1 MKVWAFCFSV
11 ILVASMSL
19 KMDASAET
27 ETNAQPPSADAS
39 YATLATSYF
48 HELFRDN
55 PSTAS
60 DAGIHDYDSALD
72 DLSAAHF
79 ASELATDK
87 AVLAKLG
94 AINPKSLSPEVQI
107 DRQMLIYALEDDLLI
122 AGTRADWRHNPDLY
136 TGTASG
142 AVFGIMARN
151 YAPLAKR
158 MQYAIAR
165 ERQIPRL
172 LSQARKNLT
181 TVDAATAEVSYE
193 DAAGSVSFFEH
204 DVALAF
210 EPVRDAALQKQFRET
225 NEAAAR
231 AVADYARWIK
241 SGPLAHPGGTFA
253 LGTAQYQQRLL
264 YIDAVTMPVTQY
276 LSIGEKALADTQKQ
290 FVSVAHHI
298 DPARSPIAVYEA
310 LSFKHP
316 PANGVL
322 AAAQNDVTA
331 LRAFVSAHHIISLP
345 PDADIHVIET
355 PSYARSQIFA
365 AFDPPGPLETVATQT
380 YYFVTPPDPTWPKAR
395 QDMMLGSLNDYA
407 RPIISAHEIMPG
419 HFVNWA
425 IDKHLNL
432 SLTRK
437 LMFNPEFGEGWAHY
451 DEQMIVDEGWG
462 NGDPRVRLA
471 QLHGA
476 LLRECRYVVGVK
488 LHTQGMTVD
497 QATAF
502 LMKNAYMTRDDAQ
515 REALRGTQDPMYG
528 YYTLGKLMIL
538 KLRRDY
544 QKKMGSQYSLQGFH
558 DALLAHGD
566 PPIPLL
572 RPLLLGS
579 ADDGK
584 PI

>member
-1 MKVWAFCFSV
+1 MKFLAFCFTV
-11 ILVASMSL
+11 ILIASMSL
-19 KMDASAET
+19 KMNASAET
-27 ETNAQPPSADAS
+27 ETDAQPTTADAS
-39 YATLATSYF
+39 YEALAAAYFNELF
-48 HELFRDN
+48 HEN

-72 DLSAAHF
+72 DLSPAHF
-79 ASELATDK
+79 VSELTTDK
-87 AVLAKLG
+87 ALLAKLD
-94 AINPKSLSPEVQI
+94 AINPKNLSPEIQI
-107 DRQMLIYALEDDLLI
+107 DRQMLIYALKDDLLN
-122 AGTRADWRHNPDLY
+122 AGTRADWRHNPDMY

-142 AVFGIMARN
+142 AIFGIVMRN

-158 MQYAIAR
+158 MHYAIAR

-172 LSQARKNLT
+172 LSQAKMNLT

-193 DAAGSVSFFEH
+193 DAAGAVSFFEN
-204 DVALAF
+204 DVTLAF
-210 EPVRDAALQKQFRET
+210 APIKDAALQKQFRVA
-225 NEAAAR
+225 NAAAAK
-231 AVADYARWIK
+231 AVADYAGWIK
-241 SGPLAHPGGTFA
+241 AGPLAHPSGTFA
-253 LGTAQYQQRLL
+253 LGRAQYAQRLL
-264 YIDAVTMPVTQY
+264 YIDAVTMPVEQY
-276 LSIGEKALADTQKQ
+276 LSIGERALAGTQKQ

-298 DPARSPIAVYEA
+298 DPKRSPIAVYET
-310 LSFKHP
+310 LSLKHP

-322 AAAQNDVTA
+322 AAAQKDVTA
-331 LRAFVSAHHIISLP
+331 LRAFVSSHHIISLP

-355 PSYARSQIFA
+355 PSFARSQVFA
-365 AFDPPGPLETVATQT
+365 AFDPPGPLEKVATQT
-380 YYFVTPPDPTWPKAR
+380 YYFVTPPDQKWPKAR
-395 QDMMLGSLNDYA
+395 QNMMLGFLNDFG

-425 IDKHLNL
+425 IDRHLNL

-476 LLRECRYVVGVK
+476 LMRECRYVVGVK

-502 LMKNAYMTRDDAQ
+502 LMKNAYMTQDDAR

-538 KLRRDY
+538 KLRSDY

-579 ADDGK
+579 DDDGK

>member
-19 KMDASAET
+19 KMDASAES
-27 ETNAQPPSADAS
+27 ETNAQPPIADAS
-39 YATLATSYF
+39 YETLATSYF

-87 AVLAKLG
+87 AVLAQLD

-107 DRQMLIYALEDDLLI
+107 DRQMLIYALKDDLLI
-122 AGTRADWRHNPDLY
+122 SGTRADWRHNPDIY

-193 DAAGSVSFFEH
+193 DAAGAVSFFEH

-210 EPVRDAALQKQFRET
+210 APVRDAALQKQFREANAT
-225 NEAAAR
+225 AAR

-241 SGPLAHPGGTFA
+241 SGPLTHPEGTFA

-276 LSIGEKALADTQKQ
+276 LSIGEKALAGTQGQ

-310 LSFKHP
+310 LSLKHP

-331 LRAFVSAHHIISLP
+331 LRAFVSSHHIISLP

-355 PSYARSQIFA
+355 PSFARSQIFA

-502 LMKNAYMTRDDAQ
+502 LMNNAYMTRDDAQ

-544 QKKMGSQYSLQGFH
+544 QKKMGSQYSLQSFH